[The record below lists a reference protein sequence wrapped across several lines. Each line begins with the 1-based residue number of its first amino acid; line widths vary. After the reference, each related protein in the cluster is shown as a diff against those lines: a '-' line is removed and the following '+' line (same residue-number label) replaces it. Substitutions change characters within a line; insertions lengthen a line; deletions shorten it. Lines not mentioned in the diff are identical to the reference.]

1 MSFEYGQFQPPQ
13 QEGAPGQVPIAQDG
27 AGQGQPTD
35 PTGQQQMSFQ
45 SPDGNAGAQGGP
57 GGDQKTTLW

>member
-35 PTGQQQMSFQ
+35 PTGQQQMSF
-45 SPDGNAGAQGGP
+45 SPDGNGGAQGGP